1 MSYNKDNMYKKGF
14 TLIELIVVIGIL
26 SIIALSISQPVANI
40 IKYQRESQTSDNM
53 RDNLQ
58 FVINKMEKEL
68 KTASNVSTITNEI
81 SFKDQFNADV
91 KYTYETYEI
100 KRNGFNLTDNGIFKV
115 TAVNFIINPT
125 TKLVTINIQ
134 AQSLDEKDSVIM
146 QTSVYPLNN

>member
-68 KTASNVSTITNEI
+68 KTSSNVSNIPNGI
-81 SFKDQFNADV
+81 SFTDQFNANV
-91 KYTYETYEI
+91 NYTYETDEI
-100 KRNGFNLTDNGIFKV
+100 KRNGFNLTDNEIFKV
-115 TAVNFIINPT
+115 TAVNFITNTT
-125 TKLVTINIQ
+125 TKLVTINIK